1 MTKWDYDD
9 IINTAWWHGNS
20 EGREE
25 GLAEGREEGLA
36 EGLTNGRLDMA
47 KKMKALGV
55 SPEIICQ
62 TSGLRAE
69 EVKAL

>member
-20 EGREE
+20 
-25 GLAEGREEGLA
+25 EGREEGLA

>member
-20 EGREE
+20 
-25 GLAEGREEGLA
+25 EGREEGLA

-55 SPEIICQ
+55 SPEMICQ